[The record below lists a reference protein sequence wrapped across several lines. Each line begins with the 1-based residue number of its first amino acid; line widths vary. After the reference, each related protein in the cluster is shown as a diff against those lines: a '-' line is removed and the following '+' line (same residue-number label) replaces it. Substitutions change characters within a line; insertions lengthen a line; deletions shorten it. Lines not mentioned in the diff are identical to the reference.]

1 MTYILGNNNDKGA
14 QLSQAEMNSN
24 ASSLIV
30 GGSETTSTLLSGVT
44 WLLLTNP
51 DKMQKLK
58 DEIRS
63 KFKTYESITIS
74 DVNETPYLVAV
85 VSEGLRYYPPIPA
98 GFGRVVPSGGEYV
111 SGYFVPEGTTVSV
124 SHYAAYHSERNF
136 RNPDKFVPERW

>member
-1 MTYILGNNNDKGA
+1 MTYILGNNNEKGA
-14 QLSQAEMNSN
+14 QLTQAEMNSN

-44 WLLLTNP
+44 WLLLMNP

-74 DVNETPYLVAV
+74 DVNETPYLIAV

-98 GFGRVVPSGGEYV
+98 GFGRVVPAGGEHV

-136 RNPDKFVPERW
+136 RDPDKFVPERW